1 MAQCQICGTEMS
13 QGRGRARRTCS
24 PACRQAAHRRR
35 QAEQVAALR
44 AAAARPAP
52 ALAPPV
58 PAPVELPVPDD
69 SPAGHIRAA
78 GAQLLAAVEA
88 AAWRAAQDWDT
99 DTSGALPGHRRTTP
113 EDAVTTVR
121 ALAEQAVAAILASA
135 PKTSRNEPTPVAPA
149 APAAAA
155 LARPEPTG
163 PASPGPSRNEPAPEP
178 TIAPEGIPPRPQKLP
193 RSQAFAIADA
203 ATLVRGP
210 DHRDN
215 HRWILRSGDTVLGH
229 VEPSY
234 GGASRS
240 GRNGWISRLGGTPGP
255 RCKSRNGAAMDLASR
270 WVRVVTS
277 PPKRTITGD

>member
-1 MAQCQICGTEMS
+1 
-13 QGRGRARRTCS
+13 
-24 PACRQAAHRRR
+24 
-35 QAEQVAALR
+35 VK
-44 AAAARPAP
+44 
-52 ALAPPV
+52 
-58 PAPVELPVPDD
+58 LPVPDD
-69 SPAGHIRAA
+69 TPAGQIRVA

-99 DTSGALPGHRRTTP
+99 DTSGALPSHRHTTP
-113 EDAVTTVR
+113 EDTVTTVR

-135 PKTSRNEPTPVAPA
+135 PKTSRNEPAPVAPA
-149 APAAAA
+149 TTAPA
-155 LARPEPTG
+155 RREPTG
-163 PASPGPSRNEPAPEP
+163 PASPGPSCNEPATEP
-178 TIAPEGIPPRPQKLP
+178 PTASEGIQPRPQKLP

-203 ATLVRGP
+203 ATLVRDP

-234 GGASRS
+234 GGISRS
-240 GRNGWISRLGGTPGP
+240 GRNGWISRFDGTPGP

-270 WVRVVTS
+270 WARVVSS